1 MKINRLGRSRP
12 DLSFGPSLS
21 VNQIS
26 ANLCTMRLE
35 SDNTA
40 VAETGWIGCWW

>member
-1 MKINRLGRSRP
+1 MEINRLGRARP
-12 DLSFGPSLS
+12 GPNFGPSLS

-26 ANLCTMRLE
+26 ANLCMVLLE

-40 VAETGWIGCWW
+40 VADTGWIGC